1 MSAVGISSIRKR
13 AHLLVKTEAEIHK
26 PSINCPCRPF
36 YEKEAGLVI
45 HRRVVT
51 GARES
56 SVDYIHDHRQFRQ
69 THWVPRKSHI
79 G

>member
-1 MSAVGISSIRKR
+1 
-13 AHLLVKTEAEIHK
+13 
-26 PSINCPCRPF
+26 
-36 YEKEAGLVI
+36 VI